1 MASHGKY
8 LPAYVTKEFAE
19 YLKCGRLEHG
29 FLRVRCDSCHDEK
42 LVAFSCKKRGFCPSC
57 GARRMADS
65 AALLVDEILPHQPM
79 RQWVLSFPFPLR
91 FLFASNPKAMTG
103 VLGIVCR
110 AIATHLSHKAGLTKP
125 AAQTGAVTLI
135 QRFGSALNLNIHFHM
150 LFLDG
155 VYTRGAQ
162 RRPMRFQRIKAPNRV
177 ELTRLTHT
185 IAHRVGRY
193 LERQGLIDHDAG
205 NIFLSQEAVDA
216 SDEDPTNQ
224 LLGSSV
230 TYRIAVGPQQG
241 RKVFTLQTLPD
252 LDTDSPFSC
261 SAGEVA
267 GFSLHAGVATKA
279 NERAKLER
287 LCRYI
292 TRPAVSTK
300 RLSITRNG
308 RVRYELKTP
317 WRNGTTHVI
326 FEPLDFISRLASLI
340 PKPRVNLTRFHGVFA
355 PNSKSRAKITPA
367 RRGKRKRACFADETD
382 QTPAEK
388 RASMTW
394 AKRLKRVFNIDI
406 ETCDKCGSDVRI
418 IASIEDPAVI
428 QKILAH
434 LDNTARSAVAALLPD
449 CRASPNLPA
458 GLFD

>member
-1 MASHGKY
+1 M
-8 LPAYVTKEFAE
+8 
-19 YLKCGRLEHG
+19 
-29 FLRVRCDSCHDEK
+29 
-42 LVAFSCKKRGFCPSC
+42 
-57 GARRMADS
+57 
-65 AALLVDEILPHQPM
+65 
-79 RQWVLSFPFPLR
+79 R
-91 FLFASNPKAMTG
+91 FLKVKSPTQ
-103 VLGIVCR
+103 
-110 AIATHLSHKAGLTKP
+110 P
-125 AAQTGAVTLI
+125 
-135 QRFGSALNLNIHFHM
+135 
-150 LFLDG
+150 
-155 VYTRGAQ
+155 
-162 RRPMRFQRIKAPNRV
+162 

-185 IAHRVGRY
+185 IARRVARY

-367 RRGKRKRACFADETD
+367 RLGKRKRACFADETD
-382 QTPAEK
+382 QTPAEE

-394 AKRLKRVFNIDI
+394 AKRLKRVFNIPQG
-406 ETCDKCGSDVRI
+406 TLS
-418 IASIEDPAVI
+418 
-428 QKILAH
+428 
-434 LDNTARSAVAALLPD
+434 
-449 CRASPNLPA
+449 
-458 GLFD
+458 